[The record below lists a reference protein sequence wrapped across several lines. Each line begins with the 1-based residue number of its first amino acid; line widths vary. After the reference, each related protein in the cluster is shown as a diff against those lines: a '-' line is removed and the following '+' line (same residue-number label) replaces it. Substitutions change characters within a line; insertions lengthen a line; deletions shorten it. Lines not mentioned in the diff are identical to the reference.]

1 MEENPKPTQP
11 TSTDPSGGEAPQGEG
26 QSETAAERPTES
38 LSEKQTDALAETH
51 AAPSEAPTPDGGG
64 PITVDELLKTG
75 DGQEPDAECPA
86 ADLNRAAA
94 ILESLLLVSTEPL
107 PLDKARQLL
116 GNLTRVQIREVQG
129 ILLSKYPPESSGI
142 LVEEVAR
149 GLQLRTNPA
158 NQEHI
163 RKLYDIKPPRF
174 SRAAL
179 ETLSIIAYKQPLT
192 RQEIEQIRGV
202 DCAGALKTL
211 MERRLVRVMGK
222 KDVPGKPFLFGTT
235 REFMEVFSI
244 GSLSDL
250 PSMREIEEFLASST
264 ATPVEAGRP
273 GVSVPVI
280 PDSGIEQGGDE
291 LAASLEEAGPGGE
304 ESVLAE
310 GAIPGDVSE
319 ADLSDAASKE
329 AGEPPD
335 AD

>member
-1 MEENPKPTQP
+1 MVETPHGAQEGQAVEAEEPIAVDELLRADGAPA
-11 TSTDPSGGEAPQGEG
+11 GGEAP
-26 QSETAAERPTES
+26 S
-38 LSEKQTDALAETH
+38 
-51 AAPSEAPTPDGGG
+51 
-64 PITVDELLKTG
+64 VDL
-75 DGQEPDAECPA
+75 Q
-86 ADLNRAAA
+86 RAAA

-116 GNLTRVQIREVQG
+116 GGLTRVQIREVQG
-129 ILLSKYPPESSGI
+129 ILLAKYPPDSSGI

-163 RKLYDIKPPRF
+163 RKLFDIKPPRF

-179 ETLSIIAYKQPLT
+179 ETLAIIAYKQPLT

-202 DCAGALKTL
+202 DSAGSLKTL

-250 PSMREIEEFLASST
+250 PSMREIEEFLAAST
-264 ATPVEAGRP
+264 GSPVEEARP
-273 GVSVPVI
+273 AMSVPVI
-280 PDSGIEQGGDE
+280 PEGTIEQGGDE
-291 LAASLEEAGPGGE
+291 LAASLEAAAPADDVPFPPEEALPDDVTE
-304 ESVLAE
+304 AELA
-310 GAIPGDVSE
+310 
-319 ADLSDAASKE
+319 DAASKE
-329 AGEPPD
+329 AGEPQD